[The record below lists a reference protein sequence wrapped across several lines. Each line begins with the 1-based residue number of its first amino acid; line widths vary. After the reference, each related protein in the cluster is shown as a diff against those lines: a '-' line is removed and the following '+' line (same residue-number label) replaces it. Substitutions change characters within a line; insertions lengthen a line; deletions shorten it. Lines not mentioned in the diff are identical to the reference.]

1 MYIMDSRQESKRV
14 LGNSCLKWTV
24 FTVVL
29 LIMLLGYSIKVTGST
44 VSESNMEQAECFR
57 KEAPSVIKRTLQGH
71 FYMNSGIMLTASFE
85 NDCVTGFTVMISN
98 DRFEKLN
105 DISKQVLSSELEKI
119 MIDTWDLCGGPGQNN
134 EYRPYFSVVI
144 N

>member
-44 VSESNMEQAECFR
+44 VSESNMEQVECFR

-105 DISKQVLSSELEKI
+105 DI
-119 MIDTWDLCGGPGQNN
+119 
-134 EYRPYFSVVI
+134 
-144 N
+144 